1 MWALGTRITV
11 LQMEVQQ
18 RLQAQVAWGH
28 FPISC
33 AKRWTQPLAS
43 SSCRTASIC
52 PRAAVASSDIKYDL
66 NAATTLLQLIHVIL
80 YIIIYYIIALVFAW
94 VLITELTAHLITHRR
109 YIYSNSPPLFPVGP
123 YLQSIS
129 FTVLCIS
136 LSLPAPSLFWCLTQI
151 NKVEIS

>member
-109 YIYSNSPPLFPVGP
+109 YIYSNSPPPFFLWAHIFRVFPSQYCVS
-123 YLQSIS
+123 L
-129 FTVLCIS
+129 S
-136 LSLPAPSLFWCLTQI
+136 LSLPPPSFG
-151 NKVEIS
+151 V